1 MDKQVR
7 GMAAELFAKAQT
19 QNQSPITKADLAGLP
34 QPLRRYLTQ
43 TGVIGRP
50 RISTVRLKQKG
61 FFRTRPEQNWMPM
74 QAVQYYS
81 VDPPAFLWH
90 GKIKMLPF
98 LAVQGR
104 DHYEAGTGHMLI
116 KLAAFTLG
124 DARGPEMDQGALV
137 RYFNEMMWFPTA
149 FLRES
154 IQWEENDANSARGAI
169 QIGGTSASAV
179 LHVTKSGHFANFV
192 ADRYMSTGDTFSLES
207 WSTPVGDYAELN
219 GLKLPISGEGVWHLD
234 AGDFSY
240 IRLRITEL
248 EYDTRE
254 PYH

>member
-1 MDKQVR
+1 MDRQVR
-7 GMAAELFAKAQT
+7 QMAAGLFAKAREQD
-19 QNQSPITKADLAGLP
+19 QAPITGADLTDLP
-34 QPLRRYLTQ
+34 EPLQRYLTQ
-43 TGVIGRP
+43 TGVIDRP
-50 RISTVRLKQKG
+50 RVGTVRLKQEG
-61 FFRTRPEQNWMPM
+61 FFRTRPDQNWMPM

-90 GKIKMLPF
+90 GKIRMLPF

-116 KLAAFTLG
+116 KLATFTLG

-149 FLRES
+149 FLSES
-154 IQWEENDANSARGAI
+154 IRWEEVDANSVRGTI

-179 LHVTKSGHFANFV
+179 LHVTESGQFANFV

-207 WSTPVGDYAELN
+207 WSTPIDDYAEMN
-219 GLKLPISGEGVWHLD
+219 GLKVPVSGEGLWHLD

-248 EYDTRE
+248 QYDTPL
-254 PYH
+254 PY

>member
-1 MDKQVR
+1 MDRQVR
-7 GMAAELFAKAQT
+7 QMATELFAKART
-19 QNQSPITKADLAGLP
+19 QDTAPIAKADLEGLP
-34 QPLRRYLTQ
+34 EPLRRYLTQ

-50 RISTVRLKQKG
+50 RIGTVRLKQEG
-61 FFRTRPEQNWMPM
+61 FFRTRPDQNWMPM

-90 GKIKMLPF
+90 GKIKMLSF

-104 DHYEAGTGHMLI
+104 DHFAAGTGHMLI
-116 KLAAFTLG
+116 KLAPFTLG
-124 DARGPEMDQGALV
+124 DARGPEMDQGALL

-149 FLRES
+149 FLSES
-154 IQWEENDANSARGAI
+154 IRWEEIDANSVRGTI
-169 QIGGTSASAV
+169 QIGGTGASAV
-179 LHVTKSGHFANFV
+179 LHVTESGQFANFV

-207 WSTPVGDYAELN
+207 WSTPADDYAELN
-219 GLKLPISGEGVWHLD
+219 GLRLPVSGEGIWHLD

-248 EYDTRE
+248 EYDTPQ
-254 PYH
+254 PY